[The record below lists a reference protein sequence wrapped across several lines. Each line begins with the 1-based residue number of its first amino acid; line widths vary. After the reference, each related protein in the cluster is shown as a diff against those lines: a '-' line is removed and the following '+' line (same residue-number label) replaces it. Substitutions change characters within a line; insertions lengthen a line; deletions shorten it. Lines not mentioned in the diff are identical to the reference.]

1 LSNLLEKI
9 EQKEKEIKKLRKA
22 ISDKEK
28 EVEKKTD
35 EKIELLTEEEVKEL
49 LLEKFFEIIQNQLE
63 KYLNEEKKELI
74 KIFESLWD
82 KYKVSLSEL
91 RNERDEEVKK
101 LDEFLKRLGYSYE

>member
-35 EKIELLTEEEVKEL
+35 EKIEILTEEDVNEL
-49 LLEKFFEIIQNQLE
+49 LLEKFFELIQNQLE
-63 KYLNEEKKELI
+63 KYFNDEKKEII
-74 KIFESLWD
+74 KIFENLWD

>member
-1 LSNLLEKI
+1 LLEKI
-9 EQKEKEIKKLRKA
+9 EQKEKEIKKIKKA

-35 EKIELLTEEEVKEL
+35 EKIEILTEEEGEEL
-49 LLEKFFEIIQNQLE
+49 LLEKFFELIQNQLD

-74 KIFESLWD
+74 KIFEDLWD

-91 RNERDEEVKK
+91 KYDRDEQVEK